1 MRMGMARVSAMET
14 LMLPLKLDVLLVSL
28 ERAAAAITQPNARRL
43 TNSERDPRE
52 IQRMEDELRL
62 AREQVRMQITRGRLL
77 W

>member
-14 LMLPLKLDVLLVSL
+14 LMFPLKLDVLLVSL
-28 ERAAAAITQPNARRL
+28 ERAAAVITQPNARRL

>member
-1 MRMGMARVSAMET
+1 MGMARVSAMET
-14 LMLPLKLDVLLVSL
+14 LMFPLKLDVLLVSL
-28 ERAAAAITQPNARRL
+28 ERAAAAIIQPNARRL